1 MFKILIAEDEHDIL
15 DLITFTLEYGGYEVI
30 PTSNGIQAWERTRS
44 ELPNLALLDIR
55 MPGMSGYEVCKHIKS
70 NHQTNHIPV
79 VFLSAKGQESE
90 ITTGYETG
98 AIDYI
103 LKPFAPDQLL
113 SRLEEILSIN
123 PGSDQLSLLEN

>member
-1 MFKILIAEDEHDIL
+1 MFKILIAEDEPDIL
-15 DLITFTLEYGGYEVI
+15 ELITFTLQFGGYQVI
-30 PTSNGIQAWERTRS
+30 PTSNGIQAWEQTRS
-44 ELPNLALLDIR
+44 KIPNLVLLDIR
-55 MPGMSGYEVCKHIKS
+55 MPGMSGYEVCKRIKN

-98 AIDYI
+98 AIEYI

-113 SRLEEILSIN
+113 SRLEEILN
-123 PGSDQLSLLEN
+123 RHPGGDQFSLLEN

>member
-55 MPGMSGYEVCKHIKS
+55 MPGMSGYEVL
-70 NHQTNHIPV
+70 QTY
-79 VFLSAKGQESE
+79 K
-90 ITTGYETG
+90 
-98 AIDYI
+98 
-103 LKPFAPDQLL
+103 K
-113 SRLEEILSIN
+113 
-123 PGSDQLSLLEN
+123 